1 MFGSRRSS
9 TDSFVMAMGRKAG
22 NIKRASP
29 APAGAGKKGAGSAAP
44 AKGHAK
50 TAPAK
55 AGTGKADNA
64 HKKVAAPKP
73 QMHSGNG
80 MSGALSFTSKQGYGP
95 NENKP
100 WPKGKSNTFKTTGTI
115 K

>member
-1 MFGSRRSS
+1 MFGKRTNS

-29 APAGAGKKGAGSAAP
+29 AAAGAGKKSTAMAGKSAT
-44 AKGHAK
+44 KSV
-50 TAPAK
+50 TPAK
-55 AGTGKADNA
+55 AGAGKKANPA
-64 HKKVAAPKP
+64 VKVAAPKV

-80 MSGALSFTSKQGYGP
+80 MSGALSIQGGKGFGP
-95 NENKP
+95 AEVKP
-100 WPKGKSNTFKTTGTI
+100 WSLGKANTFKTSGKT